1 MKKMK
6 HDVPTRLVKVLI
18 LILMMVAYGMDI
30 MPHGHRYIIIAGATG
45 S

>member
-18 LILMMVAYGMDI
+18 LILMMVAFGFVW
-30 MPHGHRYIIIAGATG
+30 
-45 S
+45 